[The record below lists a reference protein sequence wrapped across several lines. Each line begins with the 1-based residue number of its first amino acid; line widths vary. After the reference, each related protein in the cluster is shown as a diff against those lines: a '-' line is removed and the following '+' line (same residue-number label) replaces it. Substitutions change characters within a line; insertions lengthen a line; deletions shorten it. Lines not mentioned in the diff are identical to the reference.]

1 MLYSVFILCL
11 NVVTHLSKKRLKSFN
26 DDVEAVVVFTIQ
38 CVHFVFECGDPPK

>member
-26 DDVEAVVVFTIQ
+26 DDVEAVVVFTKSCRSKEKQ
-38 CVHFVFECGDPPK
+38 LYSY